1 MMSRMLV
8 AEEMLFA
15 MGLLQRAV
23 LPADQQL
30 DATPRTTTTTKTLTK
45 DYIFCEQ
52 NVDNINIADCIELSA
67 ESFEFIETVNTDVS
81 CLEIDNIVESFADI
95 SDENEQIV
103 DSLIIC
109 CAPVSTPERTMS
121 KNLNLTEA
129 IGESA
134 PAPKREVV
142 SYQRYGRQNSKQL
155 LQNKFKCHLC
165 GFGCGIKETLLA
177 HFRREHPT

>member
-8 AEEMLFA
+8 AEAMLSK
-15 MGLLQRAV
+15 LELQRHAM
-23 LPADQQL
+23 LPSNQQL
-30 DATPRTTTTTKTLTK
+30 AATPRATTTTTTLSK

-52 NVDNINIADCIELSA
+52 NMDNIDIADYIELSA
-67 ESFEFIETVNTDVS
+67 ESFEFIETASTDVS
-81 CLEIDNIVESFADI
+81 CLEIDNIAESFADM
-95 SDENEQIV
+95 SEENEQTV
-103 DSLIIC
+103 DSLITC
-109 CAPVSTPERTMS
+109 WAPVSTPKRSVS
-121 KNLNLTEA
+121 KNLNLTKA

-134 PAPKREVV
+134 PAAKREVV

-165 GFGCGIKETLLA
+165 GFGCGFKETLLT